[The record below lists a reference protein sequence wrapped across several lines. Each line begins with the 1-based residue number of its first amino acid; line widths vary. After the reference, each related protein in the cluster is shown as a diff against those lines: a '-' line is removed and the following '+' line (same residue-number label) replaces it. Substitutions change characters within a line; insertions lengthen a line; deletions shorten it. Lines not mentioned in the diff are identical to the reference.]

1 MSVCSLE
8 FLLALMVL
16 SAVFFHLPGRR
27 SRQALLA
34 LCNAGFLYL
43 VIPNTASWLLLGAL
57 LLSGYLAAR
66 GLRRWPGRLGLALYI
81 VPLVAAFVV
90 LKKYEFLALG
100 MPAWIFEHPVSLV
113 FLSFLLF
120 RQIHFVVDAMQGQIE
135 DVSLWAYLN
144 YQLNLFTLLSG
155 PIQRYQEF
163 RDYWSGSGSGSGPQ
177 PLLGD
182 RHELLTAC
190 LRILVGILKI
200 AVVAGVCLAIYD
212 KGVAWFGQIES
223 AGREPPRLATLVR
236 FAAMF
241 YLYPA
246 YVYFNFAGY
255 CDIVIGGAA
264 LLGMKL
270 PENFD
275 RPYLARNM
283 IDFWTRWHRTL
294 SFWIRDYL
302 FTPMYKTIA
311 ENWPRRAQS
320 LAFLCYFVALLLAG
334 VWHGSTWNFVVFG
347 LIHGAGVSAAKLWEY
362 YLIERRGRN
371 GLRRYMQSRKI
382 HAVAVAAN
390 FHFACATFLFFPTE
404 LDRCLRMLGTLV
416 TTVA

>member
-8 FLLALMVL
+8 FLLALMLL
-16 SAVFFHLPGRR
+16 SAVFFHLPGKRA
-27 SRQALLA
+27 RQATLA

-43 VIPNTASWLLLGAL
+43 VIPNTASWLLLAAV
-57 LLSGYLAAR
+57 LLSGYVAAQL
-66 GLRRWPGRLGLALYI
+66 LRRWPGRIGLTLYV
-81 VPLVAAFVV
+81 VPLVVAFML
-90 LKKYEFLALG
+90 LKKYEILALCT
-100 MPAWIFEHPVSLV
+100 PAWVLDHPVSIV
-113 FLSFLLF
+113 FLSYLLF
-120 RQIHFVVDAMQGQIE
+120 RQIHFVVDTMQGQIE
-135 DVSLWAYLN
+135 DASLWAYLN

-163 RDYWSGSGSGSGPQ
+163 REFWSAPE
-177 PLLGD
+177 PLLND
-182 RHELLTAC
+182 FHEQLAAC

-212 KGVAWFGQIES
+212 QGVGWFTQIDAAGQKS
-223 AGREPPRLATLVR
+223 TGHGPGRLAAIVR
-236 FAAMF
+236 FAAIF

-275 RPYLARNM
+275 RPYMARNM
-283 IDFWTRWHRTL
+283 IEFWTRWHKTL

-302 FTPMYKTIA
+302 FTPMVKTIA
-311 ENWPRRAQS
+311 ENWPRRAGA
-320 LAFLCYFVALLLAG
+320 LVFVCYFVALFLAG
-334 VWHGSTWNFVVFG
+334 VWHGSTWNFALFG
-347 LIHGAGVSAAKLWEY
+347 LIHGAGVSAAKLWES
-362 YLIERRGRN
+362 YLIRRGGRK
-371 GLRRYMQSRKI
+371 GLREYLKSRKI
-382 HAVAVAAN
+382 HAMAVAAN
-390 FHFACATFLFFPTE
+390 FHFACATFLFFPAE
-404 LDRCLRMLGTLV
+404 LDRCLRTVGTFF